1 MKLSLKPSAQLFL
14 DALGKEADR
23 EVLLN
28 HAFDEANE
36 LLANPFV
43 DMEEKT
49 LFPLPHPATNLY
61 RILWGTPILGRS
73 FWYIYEPD
81 DAAEVIRI
89 YNIGYVGLEEPFLSR
104 T

>member
-1 MKLSLKPSAQLFL
+1 MFL
-14 DALGKEADR
+14 DALGKEADC
-23 EVLLN
+23 EILLN

-36 LLANPFV
+36 LLANPIV
-43 DMEEKT
+43 DMEKKT

-81 DAAEVIRI
+81 DATEVIRI